1 MPGISG
7 KFLGYNKQQVE
18 TQLEEMNSSQK
29 NQLLLLQEN
38 INACFQERN
47 NLLQEKK
54 LLIKQRQTYMEKA
67 IVLEHA
73 RKRVNKSL
81 KSIENATEDE
91 ISAIDLEKAEKI
103 AFNSK
108 YAVDIEREITST
120 KNQLE
125 EILKGII
132 QLGGHQDRIIVKEE
146 ESIDKVAGTI
156 FPLISKSR
164 IVSAMKDDVI
174 GKSVV
179 CSNGS
184 LLGKVEKID
193 NNEVNNEIKG
203 FFLSGGIYILADYV
217 VAVKNDALVI
227 SADWQDKNNLLKA
240 ETSYEKLENIK
251 KIIEKHCVSDENKK
265 HLTEQRIDSVAEPVG
280 GEESKPS
287 GIHNNDNEESQIPS
301 GSFWDAPATGKLSGG
316 LLPAEENIVYI
327 EPPGS
332 STETD
337 SALNDNPINSSTVVS
352 REIKTVRHK
361 YIVGKLAGEDLAD
374 SKGEI
379 VIRKN
384 EIITPEI
391 IDKSER
397 EGKLAEL
404 IVNMIIPGLE

>member
-7 KFLGYNKQQVE
+7 KILGYNKQQVE
-18 TQLEEMNSSQK
+18 TQLEEMNSSQN

-54 LLIKQRQTYMEKA
+54 ILIKQRQTYMEKA

-81 KSIENATEDE
+81 KSIENTTEDE
-91 ISAIDLEKAEKI
+91 ISVIDLEKAEKI

-108 YAVDIEREITST
+108 YTVDIEREITST

-132 QLGGHQDRIIVKEE
+132 QLGGNQDHIIAKEE
-146 ESIDKVAGTI
+146 KSVDKVAGTI
-156 FPLISKSR
+156 FPLLSKSR

-174 GKSVV
+174 GKSVL

-193 NNEVNNEIKG
+193 NDEVNNEIKG

-227 SADWQDKNNLLKA
+227 SADWQDKSNLLKA

-265 HLTEQRIDSVAEPVG
+265 QLTEQRVDSVDEPVG
-280 GEESKPS
+280 GEENKPS
-287 GIHNNDNEESQIPS
+287 GIYNKNNEESQISS
-301 GSFWDAPATGKLSGG
+301 GSFWDAPATCEPSGG
-316 LLPAEENIVYI
+316 LPEENIVYI
-327 EPPGS
+327 EPTASPTGS
-332 STETD
+332 AS
-337 SALNDNPINSSTVVS
+337 NDNPINSSTLVS

-361 YIVGKLAGEDLAD
+361 YIVGKLAGEDLTD

-379 VIRKN
+379 LIRKN